1 MVTQDVFPNFWKL
14 ILTKAIDYNNAAEKA
29 ENFQKKVFEIGIGL
43 TLDDIPAYNEFE
55 GIRKVIELDNS
66 FDLIYNE
73 FYDEYK
79 DGVEISYSYM
89 EVNSIEALKKLGK
102 GEMVEVNYIDM
113 DR

>member
-1 MVTQDVFPNFWKL
+1 
-14 ILTKAIDYNNAAEKA
+14 
-29 ENFQKKVFEIGIGL
+29 
-43 TLDDIPAYNEFE
+43 LDDIPAYNEFE